1 MDAFMRVLI
10 ADDERLARQRLLSL
24 LEKEDDVQIVGECSD
39 GAAAAEMM
47 KSRPVDVA
55 FLDIEMPGQSGLEA
69 LNLAGNGKENQPLV
83 VFITAFEQYAV
94 RAFEA
99 NAFDYL
105 LKPYREERL
114 RNTLSRLRGHLALM
128 RKQTAPAVK
137 ASAAAEVERIPIKS
151 NGRIVLLKTN
161 DIDWIEAE
169 HNYVRLHTPGVTHLI
184 RETMSALEAKLNNRK
199 FRRIHRST
207 IVNVDR
213 IREIQPWFRG
223 DAIVVLDNGQKLT
236 ASRNFRDRLKEWLG

>member
-1 MDAFMRVLI
+1 MRVLI

-24 LEKEDDVQIVGECSD
+24 LQKEEDIQVVAECSD
-39 GAAAAEMM
+39 GAAAAEML

-69 LNLAGNGKENQPLV
+69 LSSTSGNTQPLV
-83 VFITAFEQYAV
+83 VFMTAFEQYAV

-114 RNTLSRLRGHLALM
+114 RNTLSRLRGHLALL
-128 RKQTAPAVK
+128 RKQVVPANK
-137 ASAAAEVERIPIKS
+137 EIPANDLERLPIKS
-151 NGRIVLLKTN
+151 NGRIILLKTEE
-161 DIDWIEAE
+161 IDWIEAE
-169 HNYVRLHTPGVTHLI
+169 HNYVRLHTRGVTHLI
-184 RETMSALEAKLNNRK
+184 RETMSALETKLSSK
-199 FRRIHRST
+199 SFRRIHRST
-207 IVNVDR
+207 IVNIER
-213 IREIQPWFRG
+213 IKEIQPWFRG
-223 DAIVVLDNGQKLT
+223 DAIVLLDNGQKLT

>member
-1 MDAFMRVLI
+1 MRVLI

-24 LEKEDDVQIVGECSD
+24 LEKEEDVQIVGECSD
-39 GAAAAEMM
+39 GAAAAEML

-69 LNLAGNGKENQPLV
+69 LGVASMDTQPLV

-99 NAFDYL
+99 KAFDYL

-114 RNTLSRLRGHLALM
+114 RNTLTRLRGHLALLN
-128 RKQTAPAVK
+128 KQADL
-137 ASAAAEVERIPIKS
+137 AAKDNGAGEVERIPIKS
-151 NGRIVLLKTN
+151 NGRIILLKTG

-169 HNYVRLHTPGVTHLI
+169 HNYVRLHTRGVTHLI
-184 RETMSALEAKLNNRK
+184 RETMSALEAKLNSRR

-207 IVNVDR
+207 IVNIDR
-213 IREIQPWFRG
+213 IKEIQPWFRG

-236 ASRNFRDRLKEWLG
+236 ASRNFRDRLREWLG

>member
-1 MDAFMRVLI
+1 MRVLV
-10 ADDERLARQRLLSL
+10 ADNERLARQRLMSL
-24 LEKEDDVQIVGECSD
+24 LEKEDDVEIVGECCD
-39 GAAAAEMM
+39 GTAAAEML

-55 FLDIEMPGQSGLEA
+55 FLDIEMPGQNGLEA
-69 LNLAGNGKENQPLV
+69 LGMSSGTTQPLV

-105 LKPYREERL
+105 LKPYREDRL
-114 RNTLSRLRGHLALM
+114 RNTLSRLRRQLALLG
-128 RKQTAPAVK
+128 QQAVPAVRD
-137 ASAAAEVERIPIKS
+137 ASPYAVERLPIKS
-151 NGRIVLLKTN
+151 NGRIILLKTD

-169 HNYVRLHTPGVTHLI
+169 HNYVRVHTKGVTHMI
-184 RETMSALEAKLNNRK
+184 RETMAALEAKLNTRH

-213 IREIQPWFRG
+213 IKEIQPWFRG

-236 ASRNFRDRLKEWLG
+236 ASRNFRDCLREWLG

>member
-1 MDAFMRVLI
+1 MRVLI

-24 LEKEDDVQIVGECSD
+24 LEKEEDVQIVGECSD
-39 GAAAAEMM
+39 GAAAAEML

-69 LNLAGNGKENQPLV
+69 MGSNAQPMQPLV

-105 LKPYREERL
+105 LKPYREDRL

-128 RKQTAPAVK
+128 NKQLSPAPKDSNGAD
-137 ASAAAEVERIPIKS
+137 VERIPIKS
-151 NGRIVLLKTN
+151 NGRIILLKTD

-169 HNYVRLHTPGVTHLI
+169 HNYVRLHTRGVTHLI
-184 RETMSALEAKLNNRK
+184 RETMSALEAKLNAKR

-207 IVNVDR
+207 IVNVER

-223 DAIVVLDNGQKLT
+223 DAIVLLDNGQKLT

>member
-1 MDAFMRVLI
+1 MRVLI

-24 LEKEDDVQIVGECSD
+24 LEKEEDVQIVGECSD
-39 GAAAAEMM
+39 GAAAAEML

-55 FLDIEMPGQSGLEA
+55 FLNIEMPGQSGLEA
-69 LNLAGNGKENQPLV
+69 LGSATQGIRPLV

-94 RAFEA
+94 RAFRA

-114 RNTLSRLRGHLALM
+114 RNTLSRLRWHLSLLS
-128 RKQTAPAVK
+128 KQVAPAGRDN
-137 ASAAAEVERIPIKS
+137 SSSEVERFPIKS
-151 NGRIVLLKTN
+151 NGRIILLKTEE
-161 DIDWIEAE
+161 IDWIEAE
-169 HNYVRLHTPGVTHLI
+169 HNYVKLHTRGVTHMI
-184 RETMSALEAKLNNRK
+184 RETMSALEAKLSAKN

-207 IVNVDR
+207 IVNIER
-213 IREIQPWFRG
+213 IKEIQPWFRG

>member
-1 MDAFMRVLI
+1 MRVLI

-69 LNLAGNGKENQPLV
+69 LGSTTTNPNQPNQPLV

-105 LKPYREERL
+105 LKPYREDRL
-114 RNTLSRLRGHLALM
+114 RNTLSRLRGHLALL
-128 RKQTAPAVK
+128 RKQTAPPAIE
-137 ASAAAEVERIPIKS
+137 ATTGDVERIPIKS
-151 NGRIVLLKTN
+151 NGRIILLKT
-161 DIDWIEAE
+161 DEIDWVEAE
-169 HNYVRLHTPGVTHLI
+169 HNYVRLHTRGITHLI
-184 RETMSALEAKLNNRK
+184 RETMSALEAKLNGRR

-213 IREIQPWFRG
+213 IKEIQPWFRG

-236 ASRNFRDRLKEWLG
+236 ASRNFRDRLREWLG

>member
-1 MDAFMRVLI
+1 MRVLI

-24 LEKEDDVQIVGECSD
+24 LEKEEDVQIVGECSD
-39 GAAAAEMM
+39 GAAAAEML

-55 FLDIEMPGQSGLEA
+55 FLNIEMPGQCGLEA
-69 LNLAGNGKENQPLV
+69 LGSATQGIRPLV

-94 RAFEA
+94 RAFRA

-114 RNTLSRLRGHLALM
+114 RNTLSRLRWHLSLLS
-128 RKQTAPAVK
+128 KQVAPTGRDN
-137 ASAAAEVERIPIKS
+137 SSSEVERFPIKS
-151 NGRIVLLKTN
+151 NGRIILLKTEE
-161 DIDWIEAE
+161 IDWIEAE
-169 HNYVRLHTPGVTHLI
+169 HNYVKLHTRGVTHMI
-184 RETMSALEAKLNNRK
+184 RETMSALEAKLSAKN

-207 IVNVDR
+207 IVNIER
-213 IREIQPWFRG
+213 IKEIQPWFRG

>member
-1 MDAFMRVLI
+1 MRVLI

-24 LEKEDDVQIVGECSD
+24 LEKEEDIQIVGECSD
-39 GAAAAEMM
+39 GAAAAEML

-69 LNLAGNGKENQPLV
+69 LGVSSATTQPLV

-114 RNTLSRLRGHLALM
+114 RNTLSRLRGHLALLS
-128 RKQTAPAVK
+128 KQALPAPKDQSV
-137 ASAAAEVERIPIKS
+137 SDVERIPIKS
-151 NGRIVLLKTN
+151 NGRIILLKT
-161 DIDWIEAE
+161 DEIDWIEAE
-169 HNYVRLHTPGVTHLI
+169 HNYVRLHTRGVTHLI
-184 RETMSALEAKLNNRK
+184 RETMSALETKLNSRR

-213 IREIQPWFRG
+213 IKEIQPWFRG

>member
-1 MDAFMRVLI
+1 MRVLI
-10 ADDERLARQRLLSL
+10 ADDERIARQRLLSL
-24 LEKEDDVQIVGECSD
+24 LEREDDVQIVGECSD
-39 GAAAAEMM
+39 GAAAAELL

-69 LNLAGNGKENQPLV
+69 LGFPERTTQPLI

-105 LKPYREERL
+105 LKPFREERL
-114 RNTLSRLRGHLALM
+114 RNTLTRLRGHLALLK
-128 RKQTAPAVK
+128 RQASPVTRDTAV
-137 ASAAAEVERIPIKS
+137 EDVERIPIKS
-151 NGRIVLLKTN
+151 NGRIILLRT
-161 DIDWIEAE
+161 DEIDWVEAE
-169 HNYVRLHTPGVTHLI
+169 HNYVRLHTRGITHLI
-184 RETMSALEAKLNNRK
+184 RETMTALEVKLNSRR

-223 DAIVVLDNGQKLT
+223 DAIVILDNGQKLT
-236 ASRNFRDRLKEWLG
+236 ASRNFRDRLSEWLDRPAR

>member
-1 MDAFMRVLI
+1 MKVLI
-10 ADDERLARQRLLSL
+10 ADDERLARQRLLTL
-24 LEKEDDVQIVGECSD
+24 LEKESDIQVVAECSD
-39 GAAAAEMM
+39 GVAAAELL
-47 KSRPVDVA
+47 KTHAIDVA

-69 LNLAGNGKENQPLV
+69 MQFAHKDQAPLF

-114 RNTLSRLRGHLALM
+114 RNTLSRLRHHMALLGG
-128 RKQTAPAVK
+128 Q
-137 ASAAAEVERIPIKS
+137 AAAQRDTAHTDVERIPIKS
-151 NGRIVLLKTN
+151 NGRIILLRTE
-161 DIDWIEAE
+161 DIDWVEAE
-169 HNYVRLHTPGVTHLI
+169 HNYVRLHTRGATHLI
-184 RETMSALEAKLNNRK
+184 RETMTAIEAKLNMRK
-199 FRRIHRST
+199 FRRIHRSA

-223 DAIVVLDNGQKLT
+223 DAIVVLDNGHKLT
-236 ASRNFRDRLKEWLG
+236 ASRNFRDRLREWLG

>member
-1 MDAFMRVLI
+1 MRVLI
-10 ADDERLARQRLLSL
+10 ADDERLDRQRLLSL
-24 LEKEDDVQIVGECSD
+24 LEKEDDVQIVGECCD
-39 GAAAAEMM
+39 GIAAAEML
-47 KSRPVDVA
+47 KTRPVDVA
-55 FLDIEMPGQSGLEA
+55 FLDIELPGQSGLEA
-69 LNLAGNGKENQPLV
+69 VGAATEGRQPLV

-114 RNTLSRLRGHLALM
+114 RNTLARLRGHLALM
-128 RKQTAPAVK
+128 SQKVVATSK
-137 ASAAAEVERIPIKS
+137 DGGWDAERLPIKS
-151 NGRIVLLKTN
+151 NGRIILLKTE

-169 HNYVRLHTPGVTHLI
+169 HNYVRLHTKGLTHLI
-184 RETMSALEAKLNNRK
+184 RETMSALEAKLSAK
-199 FRRIHRST
+199 QFRRIHRST
-207 IVNVDR
+207 IVNVER

-223 DAIVVLDNGQKLT
+223 DAIVMLDNGQKLT

>member
-1 MDAFMRVLI
+1 MRVLI

-24 LEKEDDVQIVGECSD
+24 LEKEEDVQVVGECSD
-39 GAAAAEMM
+39 GAAAAEML

-69 LNLAGNGKENQPLV
+69 LGSVNPGMQPLV

-114 RNTLSRLRGHLALM
+114 KNTLSRLRGHLALLS
-128 RKQTAPAVK
+128 KQVAPASKDKVGSDVDRL
-137 ASAAAEVERIPIKS
+137 AIKS
-151 NGRIVLLKTN
+151 NGRIILLKT
-161 DIDWIEAE
+161 DEIDWIEAE
-169 HNYVRLHTPGVTHLI
+169 HNYVRLHTRGVTHLI
-184 RETMSALEAKLNNRK
+184 RETMSALEAKLSSKN

-207 IVNVDR
+207 IVNVER
-213 IREIQPWFRG
+213 IKEIQPWFRG
-223 DAIVVLDNGQKLT
+223 DAIVLLDNGQKLT

>member
-1 MDAFMRVLI
+1 MRVLI

-24 LEKEDDVQIVGECSD
+24 LEKEEDVQIVGECSD
-39 GAAAAEMM
+39 GAAAAEML
-47 KSRPVDVA
+47 KSRPIDVA

-69 LNLAGNGKENQPLV
+69 LGVSSTDTQPLV
-83 VFITAFEQYAV
+83 VFITAFEQFAV

-99 NAFDYL
+99 KAFDYL

-114 RNTLSRLRGHLALM
+114 RNTLSRLRGHLALLS
-128 RKQTAPAVK
+128 KQALPAPRDNGGTD
-137 ASAAAEVERIPIKS
+137 VERIPIKS
-151 NGRIVLLKTN
+151 NGRIILLKTD

-169 HNYVRLHTPGVTHLI
+169 HNYVRLHTRGVTHLI
-184 RETMSALEAKLNNRK
+184 RDTMSALEAKLNSRR

-207 IVNVDR
+207 IVNIDR
-213 IREIQPWFRG
+213 IKEIQPWFRG

-236 ASRNFRDRLKEWLG
+236 ASRNFRDRLREWLG

>member
-1 MDAFMRVLI
+1 MRVLI

-24 LEKEDDVQIVGECSD
+24 LEKEEDVQIVGECSD
-39 GAAAAEMM
+39 GAAAAEML
-47 KSRPVDVA
+47 KSRPIDVA

-69 LNLAGNGKENQPLV
+69 MGSNAQPMQPLV

-105 LKPYREERL
+105 LKPYREDRL

-128 RKQTAPAVK
+128 NKQLSPAPKESHGAD
-137 ASAAAEVERIPIKS
+137 VERIPIKS
-151 NGRIVLLKTN
+151 NGRIILLKTD

-169 HNYVRLHTPGVTHLI
+169 HNYVRLHTRGVTHLI
-184 RETMSALEAKLNNRK
+184 RETMSALEAKLNSKR

-207 IVNVDR
+207 IVNVER

-223 DAIVVLDNGQKLT
+223 DAIVLLDNGQKLT

>member
-1 MDAFMRVLI
+1 MRVLI

-24 LEKEDDVQIVGECSD
+24 LEKEEDVQVVGECSD
-39 GAAAAEMM
+39 GAAAAEML

-69 LNLAGNGKENQPLV
+69 LSSADSGMQPLV

-114 RNTLSRLRGHLALM
+114 RNTLSRLRGHLALLS
-128 RKQTAPAVK
+128 KQASPASMDK
-137 ASAAAEVERIPIKS
+137 ATSDVERLPIKS
-151 NGRIVLLKTN
+151 NGRIILLKTQE
-161 DIDWIEAE
+161 IEWIEAE
-169 HNYVRLHTPGVTHLI
+169 HNYVRLHTRGVTHLI
-184 RETMSALEAKLNNRK
+184 RDTMSSLEAKLSSK
-199 FRRIHRST
+199 TFRRIHRST
-207 IVNVDR
+207 IVNIER
-213 IREIQPWFRG
+213 IKEIQPWFRG

-236 ASRNFRDRLKEWLG
+236 ASRNYRDRLKEWLG

>member
-1 MDAFMRVLI
+1 MRVLI

-24 LEKEDDVQIVGECSD
+24 LEKEDDVQVVAECSD
-39 GAAAAEMM
+39 GAAAAEMLR
-47 KSRPVDVA
+47 SRPVDVA

-69 LNLAGNGKENQPLV
+69 LGVSASATTQPLV

-114 RNTLSRLRGHLALM
+114 RNTLSRLRGHLALLN
-128 RKQTAPAVK
+128 KQTAPAAK
-137 ASAAAEVERIPIKS
+137 DTGSSDVERIPIKS
-151 NGRIVLLKTN
+151 NGRIILLKT
-161 DIDWIEAE
+161 DEIDWVEAE
-169 HNYVRLHTPGVTHLI
+169 HNYVRLHTRGITHLI
-184 RETMSALEAKLNNRK
+184 RETMSALEAKLNSRR

-207 IVNVDR
+207 IVNVER
-213 IREIQPWFRG
+213 IKEIQPWFRG
-223 DAIVVLDNGQKLT
+223 DAIVMLDNGQKLT

>member
-1 MDAFMRVLI
+1 MRVLI
-10 ADDERLARQRLLSL
+10 ADDERLARQRLLQL
-24 LEKEDDVQIVGECSD
+24 LEKEEDIQIVGECSD
-39 GAAAAEMM
+39 GAAAAELL

-69 LNLAGNGKENQPLV
+69 LKVPTKSNPPLV

-114 RNTLSRLRGHLALM
+114 RNTLARVRSHLNLLA
-128 RKQTAPAVK
+128 KQAMPKSSSSGGET
-137 ASAAAEVERIPIKS
+137 ERIPIKA
-151 NGRIVLLKTN
+151 NGRILLLKTEE
-161 DIDWIEAE
+161 IDWVEAE
-169 HNYVRLHTPGVTHLI
+169 HNYVRLHTRGATYLI
-184 RETMSALEAKLNNRK
+184 RETMTGLEAKLSPNR
-199 FRRIHRST
+199 FRRIHRSA

-213 IREIQPWFRG
+213 IHEIQPWFRG
-223 DAIVVLDNGQKLT
+223 DAIVMLDNGHKLT
-236 ASRNFRDRLKEWLG
+236 ASRNYRDRLKEWLG

>member
-1 MDAFMRVLI
+1 MRVLI

-24 LEKEDDVQIVGECSD
+24 LEKEDDVQVVGECSD
-39 GAAAAEMM
+39 GAAASEFL
-47 KSRPVDVA
+47 KSKPVDVA

-69 LNLAGNGKENQPLV
+69 LTASTGSPQPLI

-114 RNTLSRLRGHLALM
+114 RNTLTRLRGHLALLSKKTIPNNL
-128 RKQTAPAVK
+128 RENANGD
-137 ASAAAEVERIPIKS
+137 VERIPIKS
-151 NGRIVLLKTN
+151 NGRILLLKT
-161 DIDWIEAE
+161 DEIDWIEAE
-169 HNYVRLHTPGVTHLI
+169 HNYVRLHTRGVAHLI
-184 RETMSALEAKLNNRK
+184 RETMTALEVKLNSRR

-207 IVNVDR
+207 IVNVER
-213 IREIQPWFRG
+213 IKEIQPWFRG

-236 ASRNFRDRLKEWLG
+236 ASRNFRDQLREWLG

>member
-1 MDAFMRVLI
+1 MRVLI

-24 LEKEDDVQIVGECSD
+24 LEKEEDVQVVGECSD
-39 GAAAAEMM
+39 GAAAAEML

-69 LNLAGNGKENQPLV
+69 MSSTSPGMQPLV

-114 RNTLSRLRGHLALM
+114 RNTLARLRGHLALLS
-128 RKQTAPAVK
+128 KQVAPN
-137 ASAAAEVERIPIKS
+137 STGDLERLPIKS
-151 NGRIVLLKTN
+151 NGRIVLLKTEE
-161 DIDWIEAE
+161 IDWIEAE
-169 HNYVRLHTPGVTHLI
+169 HNYVRLHTRGVTHLI
-184 RETMSALEAKLNNRK
+184 RETMSALEAKLSEKN

-207 IVNVDR
+207 IVNIER
-213 IREIQPWFRG
+213 IKEIQPWFRG
-223 DAIVVLDNGQKLT
+223 DAIVLLDNGQKLT
-236 ASRNFRDRLKEWLG
+236 ASRNYRDRLKEWLG

>member
-1 MDAFMRVLI
+1 MRVLI

-24 LEKEDDVQIVGECSD
+24 LEKEEDVQIVGECSD
-39 GAAAAEMM
+39 GAAAAEML

-55 FLDIEMPGQSGLEA
+55 FLNIEMPGQSGLEA
-69 LNLAGNGKENQPLV
+69 LGSATQGIRPLV

-94 RAFEA
+94 RAFRA

-114 RNTLSRLRGHLALM
+114 RNTLSRLRWHLSLLS
-128 RKQTAPAVK
+128 KQVAPAGRDN
-137 ASAAAEVERIPIKS
+137 SSSEVERFPIKS
-151 NGRIVLLKTN
+151 NGRIILLKTEE
-161 DIDWIEAE
+161 IDWIEAE
-169 HNYVRLHTPGVTHLI
+169 HNYVRLHTRGVTHMI
-184 RETMSALEAKLNNRK
+184 RETMSALEAKLSAKN

-207 IVNVDR
+207 IVNIER
-213 IREIQPWFRG
+213 IKEIQPWFRG